1 MPTRLSSCARLGLA
15 RLVTTA
21 VVCGAA
27 VLFLPSPCDGAVA
40 GDASETGVTVA
51 PDEIAGQLP
60 GSSEQVMTGS
70 ARFSE
75 SDPSDDDSD
84 DDDDGDDAGPG
95 GPAAAADTA
104 ALIGDSGEGAV
115 MTSDIPLGSLRP
127 LDGHSLRGP
136 PRVESDDT
144 SIDFDD
150 DDDDSSECSHGRA
163 TARQFQP
170 LDLFAS
176 HSEPARRR
184 VPDGPQLRAP

>member
-1 MPTRLSSCARLGLA
+1 M
-15 RLVTTA
+15 TTA

-40 GDASETGVTVA
+40 SDVSEPGATVA
-51 PDEIAGQLP
+51 PDETAGQLP
-60 GSSEQVMTGS
+60 GSSEQAMTGS

-127 LDGHSLRGP
+127 LAGYSLRGP

-144 SIDFDD
+144 SIDFDDD

>member
-1 MPTRLSSCARLGLA
+1 M
-15 RLVTTA
+15 TTA

-40 GDASETGVTVA
+40 SDASEPGVTVA
-51 PDEIAGQLP
+51 PDESAGQLP
-60 GSSEQVMTGS
+60 GSSGAPGQSTQMTGS
-70 ARFSE
+70 PRFSE

-127 LDGHSLRGP
+127 LAGYSLRGP

-163 TARQFQP
+163 TARQLQP
-170 LDLFAS
+170 LDHFAS